1 MFDNIGGNIV
11 LRHEIPLE
19 AILQPLWD
27 VYVASKGDGYDFQDL
42 HFSSRSHY
50 SDELK
55 SAQTHI
61 RELLQTFNDNDDDDD
76 AEQYKVEKLDMA
88 IYDIFRIIIRYL
100 SDCVCCNKQLNQSIK
115 ETALLVYKQ
124 PFNQCTVVMKGDVI
138 DQYINECNALITRND
153 IVAKFYSLLMG
164 LTEKKTFVQ
173 AISHNYNYKSI
184 LKSAVRSQLK
194 NSIQIYSPIYNRDK
208 IKLKGKLR
216 RIRISANEIW
226 INRELLRK
234 KYDIQLSEK
243 EYYYEIH
250 DTNLPEGTGMIA
262 IQAGKFVFPLVSQFV
277 GYVKN
282 LSEYIWTNML
292 YDVYHQPEKT
302 ENDFSLPNSQKSLLE
317 EFRSLIQDDTL
328 VQKLSFLINNLY
340 LPEDVHIEEEYKK
353 FFSPVLVAKNLKHLL
368 NYEFLFQ
375 ESDDKSAML
384 ATYQLTKD
392 AGITAFNLLHILK
405 KQGEITEDWTG
416 PQTQTRHKMAN
427 VHIFQPVIAFYF
439 LQQFY
444 EDYFKSALF
453 DSDMAAVFNQ
463 KVQFGDKKN
472 EIDVIVKGKKFIYF
486 IELKTTLSV
495 GHILKYREKCIKW
508 MEACSEI
515 KQYMKFVIAGCYG
528 NDELLICTN
537 PKINEEREGMA
548 SKIFDFSINI
558 DNQNT
563 LRCFTEPN
571 YTKLK
576 EKIKEIFV

>member
-61 RELLQTFNDNDDDDD
+61 RELLQTFNDNDDDD

-416 PQTQTRHKMAN
+416 PQTQTRHKMAK

-439 LQQFY
+439 LQRFY

-472 EIDVIVKGKKFIYF
+472 EIDVIVKGKKIIYF

-576 EKIKEIFV
+576 EKIKKIFV

>member
-61 RELLQTFNDNDDDDD
+61 RELLQTFNDNDDDD

-115 ETALLVYKQ
+115 ETALLMYKQ
-124 PFNQCTVVMKGDVI
+124 PFNQCTIVMKGEVI
-138 DQYINECNALITRND
+138 NQYIDECNALITRND
-153 IVAKFYSLLMG
+153 IVAKFYSILMG
-164 LTEKKTFVQ
+164 VSEKKTFVQ
-173 AISHNYNYKSI
+173 AMSHNYNCKSI
-184 LKSAVRSQLK
+184 LKNAVITQSN
-194 NSIQIYSPIYNRDK
+194 NSIQIYSPIYNCDK
-208 IKLKGKLR
+208 IKLTGKLR
-216 RIRISANEIW
+216 RKRISANEIW

-243 EYYYEIH
+243 VYYYEIH
-250 DTNLPEGTGMIA
+250 DTNLPAGTDIIA
-262 IQAGKFVFPLVSQFV
+262 IQAGKFVFPLVSQFI

-282 LSEYIWTNML
+282 LSEYIWTNIL
-292 YDVYHQPEKT
+292 YDVYHQPDKK
-302 ENDFSLPNSQKSLLE
+302 ENDYSLPQSQKLLLE

-340 LPEDVHIEEEYKK
+340 LPEDVHIEEKYKK
-353 FFSPVLVAKNLKHLL
+353 FFSPVLVAKKLKHLL

-405 KQGEITEDWTG
+405 KQGETTEDWTG
-416 PQTQTRHKMAN
+416 PQKQSRHKMAK

-444 EDYFKSALF
+444 EDYFKSALS
-453 DSDMAAVFNQ
+453 DSYLTAVFNQ

-472 EIDVIVKGKKFIYF
+472 EIDIIVKGKKFIYF

-537 PKINEEREGMA
+537 PEINEEREGMA

-558 DNQNT
+558 DNQKT

-576 EKIKEIFV
+576 EKIKKIFV

>member
-27 VYVASKGDGYDFQDL
+27 VYVASKGDGYDFQDI
-42 HFSSRSHY
+42 HFPSRSHY
-50 SDELK
+50 SYELESTQSYIK
-55 SAQTHI
+55 
-61 RELLQTFNDNDDDDD
+61 ELLQMFNDDN
-76 AEQYKVEKLDMA
+76 AEQYEVEKLNTA
-88 IYDIFRIIIRYL
+88 IYEIFRIIIRYL
-100 SDCVCCNKQLNQSIK
+100 SDCVSSNKQFDLSIK

-124 PFNQCTVVMKGDVI
+124 AFNQCTVVMKRDVI
-138 DQYINECNALITRND
+138 EQYINECNALITRND
-153 IVAKFYSLLMG
+153 IVAKFYSILMK
-164 LTEKKTFVQ
+164 LPDSESFVQ
-173 AISHNYNYKSI
+173 AISRNYNCKSF
-184 LKSAVRSQLK
+184 LKIEVSSQK
-194 NSIQIYSPIYNRDK
+194 QNIIQIYSPIYEHDK

-216 RIRISANEIW
+216 KKRITANEIW
-226 INRELLRK
+226 INRDLLKK
-234 KYDIQLSEK
+234 KYNVQLSE
-243 EYYYEIH
+243 EELYYEIH

-277 GYVKN
+277 KYVKN
-282 LSEYIWTNML
+282 LSEYIWTNIL
-292 YDVYHQPEKT
+292 YEVYHQPDKN
-302 ENDFSLPNSQKSLLE
+302 ENDLSLPQPQKLLLE

-353 FFSPVLVAKNLKHLL
+353 FFCPVLVAKKLKHLL

-405 KQGEITEDWTG
+405 KQGDITEDWMG
-416 PQTQTRHKMAN
+416 PQIRNLYKMSK
-427 VHIFQPVIAFYF
+427 VHVFQPIIAFYF
-439 LQQFY
+439 LRQFY
-444 EDYFKSALF
+444 EDYFKTALSDSALT
-453 DSDMAAVFNQ
+453 AVFNQ
-463 KVQFGDKKN
+463 KVQFGGLAN
-472 EIDVIVKGKKFIYF
+472 EIDVIVKGKEYIYF
-486 IELKTTLSV
+486 VELKTTLSV
-495 GHILKYREKCIKW
+495 GQILKYREKCIKW

-528 NDELLICTN
+528 NEELLICAN
-537 PKINEEREGMA
+537 PEHYEERDGVA

-576 EKIKEIFV
+576 EKIQKIFV